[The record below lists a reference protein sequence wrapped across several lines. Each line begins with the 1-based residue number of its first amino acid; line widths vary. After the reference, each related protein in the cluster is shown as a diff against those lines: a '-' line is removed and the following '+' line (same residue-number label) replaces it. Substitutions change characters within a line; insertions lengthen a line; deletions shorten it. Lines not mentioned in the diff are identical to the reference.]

1 MGRKFGS
8 SFSWK
13 RATGISGAKRK
24 ISRKIGIPLTRS
36 GRRKKVKRATG
47 CFIATATYGD
57 KNAPEVRF
65 FRAFRDEYLLSSRVG
80 CQMSRLY
87 YVVAPYVAWI
97 IEKTPFLKRLARKGL
112 ALLVKIIESHTN
124 LRQ

>member
-47 CFIATATYGD
+47 CFIATAAYGD
-57 KNAPEVRF
+57 ENAPEVRF
-65 FRAFRDEYLLSSRVG
+65 FRAFRDEYLLPSRVG
-80 CQMSRLY
+80 CQISRLY
-87 YVVAPYVAWI
+87 YAVAPYVAWI
-97 IEKTPFLKRLARKGL
+97 IEKTPFLKRLTRKGL
-112 ALLVKIIESHTN
+112 ALVVKIIKSHTN